1 MHFGV
6 IANTDRLIYRLQE
19 VGVKTALGYRRK
31 LMERMMQNWLDQTI
45 DESAT
50 LVKVQRISL
59 RRMLFAAI
67 ANYRAPAWVQ
77 APRRI

>member
-1 MHFGV
+1 
-6 IANTDRLIYRLQE
+6 
-19 VGVKTALGYRRK
+19 
-31 LMERMMQNWLDQTI
+31 MERMMQNWLDQTI
-45 DESAT
+45 DESTT

-77 APRRI
+77 SPRRI

>member
-1 MHFGV
+1 
-6 IANTDRLIYRLQE
+6 
-19 VGVKTALGYRRK
+19 
-31 LMERMMQNWLDQTI
+31 MERMMQNWLDQTI

-59 RRMLFAAI
+59 RRKLFAAI

-77 APRRI
+77 SPRRI

>member
-31 LMERMMQNWLDQTI
+31 LMERIMQNWLDQTI

-77 APRRI
+77 SPPRI